1 MREVVVTGVGLVSC
15 IGNDIDNVVANLRNG
30 NSGISH
36 NEVYKEMGFRSCVSG
51 SIDLNLRELIDRKKL
66 RFMGNAAAYGFL
78 ATEMAIADAGL
89 APEKISSPRIGLIA
103 GSGGASSAEQ
113 VIAADIARN
122 KGVKRI
128 GPYAVPKVMG
138 STVSAVLSTLFKIK
152 GVSYSISSACSTS
165 AHCIGHASQIIS
177 SLSLIHI

>member
-1 MREVVVTGVGLVSC
+1 MREVVVSGVGLVSC
-15 IGNDIDNVVANLRNG
+15 IGNDIDTVVTNLRNG
-30 NSGISH
+30 NSGISR
-36 NEVYKEMGFRSCVSG
+36 NEVYEQMGFRSCVSG
-51 SIDLNLRELIDRKKL
+51 SIDLNLREFIDRKKL

-89 APEKISSPRIGLIA
+89 APEKISSPKIGLIA

-138 STVSAVLSTLFKIK
+138 STV
-152 GVSYSISSACSTS
+152 
-165 AHCIGHASQIIS
+165 
-177 SLSLIHI
+177 LSLIHI